1 MALFYKNRDY
11 PKTQLLKS
19 SKGLIMELG
28 QFDLIHGILALMALI
43 FPFFLRWKDKKLI
56 KKKEKMVFL
65 YSSVNAIT

>member
-43 FPFFLRWKDKKLI
+43 FPFFLRWKDKKINFKKRENGVLI
-56 KKKEKMVFL
+56 L
-65 YSSVNAIT
+65 LR

>member
-28 QFDLIHGILALMALI
+28 QFDLIHEILALMALI
-43 FPFFLRWKDKKLI
+43 FQKDKKLI
-56 KKKEKMVFL
+56 
-65 YSSVNAIT
+65 